1 MSEKERREFLEAM
14 AGISKDEYVTISES
28 DFTHAMAW
36 AVAKEIAELEALAV
50 EKEATLST
58 GLSLAIVVSNG
69 AATSR
74 AWKLLT
80 GKIKEEDEDE

>member
-1 MSEKERREFLEAM
+1 MSEKEKRELLEAI
-14 AGISKDEYVTISES
+14 AGISKDEHVTITES

-36 AVAKEIAELEALAV
+36 SVTKELDEIEALGKREGA
-50 EKEATLST
+50 EPSAAL
-58 GLSLAIVVSNG
+58 LLAITVSN
-69 AATSR
+69 ASVTHR

>member
-14 AGISKDEYVTISES
+14 AGISKDEYVTVSES

-36 AVAKEIAELEALAV
+36 AVAKEIEELEELAA
-50 EKEATLST
+50 EKDTALST
-58 GLSLAIVVSNG
+58 GLALTLVVCNG
-69 AATSR
+69 SATSR